1 MTKAVR
7 TTGKKRTKKS
17 SSKTARVKSK
27 KAFRSYQ
34 QAIDYLFKRTDYE
47 REEALRYNVTT
58 FNLARMKKLLS
69 LLGDPHRKIP
79 TVHIAGTKG
88 KGSTATMLGK
98 MLEANDYKVGLYTSP
113 HVLHLH
119 ERISVNSEMVSE
131 SEMRGLLNRIYAPV
145 EKMSKLLLFS
155 RL

>member
-1 MTKAVR
+1 MAKAVR

-17 SSKTARVKSK
+17 SSKTAKVKSK
-27 KAFRSYQ
+27 KAFKRYQ

-47 REEALRYNVTT
+47 KEENLRYNVTT
-58 FNLARMKKLLS
+58 FSLERMKKLLS
-69 LLGDPHRKIP
+69 LLGDPHNKIP

-88 KGSTATMLGK
+88 KGSTATMLAK
-98 MLEANDYKVGLYTSP
+98 MLEANDYNVGLYTSP

-119 ERISVNSEMVSE
+119 ERITVNSEMISD

-145 EKMSKLLLFS
+145 L
-155 RL
+155 